1 MTKKQKRELAW
12 IDKNERRKL
21 EPCMLLSNL
30 ESVNAVLI
38 YAVLIHQSLAA
49 PKRLAQLNTIA
60 ITQMRSF
67 VGLTAIKQL
76 SSPSK
81 GKEKLR

>member
-12 IDKNERRKL
+12 IGKDERPKL

-38 YAVLIHQSLAA
+38 HQSLAA
-49 PKRLAQLNTIA
+49 P
-60 ITQMRSF
+60 
-67 VGLTAIKQL
+67 
-76 SSPSK
+76 
-81 GKEKLR
+81 

>member
-1 MTKKQKRELAW
+1 MTTSVSASSLDREIL
-12 IDKNERRKL
+12 
-21 EPCMLLSNL
+21 
-30 ESVNAVLI
+30 AVLI
-38 YAVLIHQSLAA
+38 HAVLIHQSLAA

-60 ITQMRSF
+60 ITQMRSL

>member
-38 YAVLIHQSLAA
+38 HQSLAA

-60 ITQMRSF
+60 ITQMRSL

>member
-38 YAVLIHQSLAA
+38 HQGLAA
-49 PKRLAQLNTIA
+49 PKRLPQLNTIA
-60 ITQMRSF
+60 ITQMRSL
-67 VGLTAIKQL
+67 VGFSVIKQL
-76 SSPSK
+76 SGPKSQ
-81 GKEKLR
+81 R

>member
-12 IDKNERRKL
+12 IGKDERPKL
-21 EPCMLLSNL
+21 EPCILLSNL

-38 YAVLIHQSLAA
+38 HQGLAA
-49 PKRLAQLNTIA
+49 PKRLAQLNAIA
-60 ITQMRSF
+60 ITQMRSL
-67 VGLTAIKQL
+67 VGLTAIQQL